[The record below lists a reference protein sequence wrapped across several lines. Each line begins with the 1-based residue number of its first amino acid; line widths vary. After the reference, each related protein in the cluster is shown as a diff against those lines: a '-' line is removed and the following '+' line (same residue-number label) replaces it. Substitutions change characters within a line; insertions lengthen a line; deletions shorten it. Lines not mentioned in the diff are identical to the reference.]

1 MKKNGHITAF
11 YLETLL
17 LIVVFIGIILILTQ
31 VFGLG
36 RVQSVEAGRLTEAVI
51 LAQNAAE
58 AVSAAD
64 HPQAAAALLAQET
77 GTWGTA
83 VKGNGFS
90 VCFDRSLRPDPEGI
104 YTVLVS
110 WDDEGSGLVR
120 SQINVFYG
128 AERNPVYTLETAAF
142 HREVSP

>member
-36 RVQSVEAGRLTEAVI
+36 RTQSVEAKRLTDAVI

-58 AVSAAD
+58 AVSAAEGSEELL
-64 HPQAAAALLAQET
+64 ALLNENGNAAALPDTLGVAARYDT
-77 GTWGTA
+77 
-83 VKGNGFS
+83 
-90 VCFDRSLRPDPEGI
+90 DMRPDPAGELRVDVCC
-104 YTVLVS
+104 TV
-110 WDDEGSGLVR
+110 EESGLV
-120 SQINVFYG
+120 QGHIQVFRQG
-128 AERNPVYTLETAAF
+128 AEAPVYELETAALWK
-142 HREVSP
+142 EVSP

>member
-31 VFGLG
+31 VFGLS
-36 RVQSVEAGRLTEAVI
+36 RMQSREAARLTDAVI

-58 AVSAAD
+58 AVSASQS
-64 HPQAAAALLAQET
+64 PQEAAALLAQET

-83 VKGNGFS
+83 IKGSGIQ
-90 VCFDRSLRPDPEGI
+90 VCFNQSLRPDPEGI
-104 YTVLVS
+104 YKVLVS
-110 WDDEGSGLVR
+110 WDDEGGGFVR
-120 SQINVFYG
+120 SQINVFYDT
-128 AERNPVYTLETAAF
+128 EKKPLYTLETAVF
-142 HREVSP
+142 HEEAAA

>member
-36 RVQSVEAGRLTEAVI
+36 RVQSVEAGRLTDAVI

-58 AVSAAD
+58 AVSAASGCRASYIIL
-64 HPQAAAALLAQET
+64 PPIKSSSPKAIQ
-77 GTWGTA
+77 WSKA
-83 VKGNGFS
+83 VM
-90 VCFDRSLRPDPEGI
+90 
-104 YTVLVS
+104 
-110 WDDEGSGLVR
+110 
-120 SQINVFYG
+120 
-128 AERNPVYTLETAAF
+128 
-142 HREVSP
+142 